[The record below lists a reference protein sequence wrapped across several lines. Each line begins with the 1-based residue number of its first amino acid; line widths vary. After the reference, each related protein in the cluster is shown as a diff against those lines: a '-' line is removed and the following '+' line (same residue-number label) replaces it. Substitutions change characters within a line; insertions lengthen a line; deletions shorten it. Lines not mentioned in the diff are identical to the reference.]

1 MHFVYIDDSKDNKLA
16 CFSALLV
23 PTDSWNECLNRLIA
37 IRRIM
42 KQSDGVPLRM
52 EFHATNW
59 LGGKGR
65 LVRHLR
71 KQDRVRLYDYFL
83 AGITMLPGIQLINA
97 AVPHYDEER
106 AFEWLLNR
114 INKNME
120 KADSRALIISDEG
133 KSYDKLFRKMR
144 RHNFIPSRIGKWETG
159 ALSKN
164 LVLDRIVEDLVYRD
178 SAKSLFIQAADAC
191 AYAVLRSE
199 SPIPSKTALGLD
211 QSLMILEPVMVKF
224 AFAKC
229 PKGLGII
236 R

>member
-16 CFSALLV
+16 CFSALIV
-23 PTDSWNECLNRLIA
+23 PVESWNDCLNRLLA

-52 EFHATNW
+52 EMHTTDW

-65 LVRHLR
+65 LVRHLN
-71 KQDRVRLYDYFL
+71 KTDRVRLYNYFL
-83 AGITMLPGIQLINA
+83 AGITMLPKVRLINA
-97 AVPHYDEER
+97 AVPQHEDDR

-114 INKNME
+114 INVNMAGNHS
-120 KADSRALIISDEG
+120 KAVIFSDEG
-133 KSYDKLFRKMR
+133 KSYDKLFRRMR
-144 RHNFIPSRIGKWETG
+144 RHNFIPSKIGQWETG
-159 ALSKN
+159 GMSKN
-164 LVLDRIVEDLVYRD
+164 LTLDRIVEDIVYRD
-178 SAKSLFIQAADAC
+178 SARSLFIQAADAC
-191 AYAVLRSE
+191 AYSVLRSE

-211 QSLMILEPVMVKF
+211 QSMMILEPIMVKA

-229 PKGLGII
+229 PKKLGII